1 MENPHVLVIPYP
13 AAGHVIPLMELSQ
26 CLVQHGF
33 KITFVS
39 TEYIHE
45 KVSNSLAM
53 IGDEGNHQVHL
64 IMISDGLSLEDRKKP
79 GKFSETI
86 LRIMPGKV
94 EELIEE
100 INGPGGDEITCVLAD
115 QSLGWVLEIAEQ
127 KGIKRAAFCPAA
139 AALLVQGF
147 SIPKLIDEGVINNDG
162 TPMKKQLSDMP
173 AMNTENF
180 VWTCLG
186 NMTMQKNI
194 FGLMV
199 RNNKSIKLADWLI
212 CNSTYDLEPAA
223 FEMAPKVLP
232 IEYNHKRV
240 MNAMGETSDTGTQI
254 NLVSIPDGMEAWENR
269 NDLGKLCEAI
279 LKKMK
284 ICRAAFR
291 PAAAA
296 LLALVFSIPKL
307 IHDGIIQD
315 NGTPLRNQMIQLAP
329 TTPTTRTENLVW
341 ACIGDV
347 TTQRIIFETMV
358 RNNES
363 MKMADWVLCNPD
375 LELAAFTL
383 APEILPIGPLLAKNR
398 LGNSYICDV
407 WMVGLRLKRN
417 DSGTIIKEEI
427 KNKADQVLG
436 DEMFK
441 AKALELKE
449 KALNNVNLTGFLSI
463 SLSG

>member
-162 TPMKKQLSDMP
+162 
-173 AMNTENF
+173 
-180 VWTCLG
+180 
-186 NMTMQKNI
+186 
-194 FGLMV
+194 
-199 RNNKSIKLADWLI
+199 
-212 CNSTYDLEPAA
+212 
-223 FEMAPKVLP
+223 
-232 IEYNHKRV
+232 
-240 MNAMGETSDTGTQI
+240 
-254 NLVSIPDGMEAWENR
+254 
-269 NDLGKLCEAI
+269 
-279 LKKMK
+279 
-284 ICRAAFR
+284 
-291 PAAAA
+291 
-296 LLALVFSIPKL
+296 
-307 IHDGIIQD
+307 
-315 NGTPLRNQMIQLAP
+315 
-329 TTPTTRTENLVW
+329 
-341 ACIGDV
+341 
-347 TTQRIIFETMV
+347 
-358 RNNES
+358 
-363 MKMADWVLCNPD
+363 
-375 LELAAFTL
+375 
-383 APEILPIGPLLAKNR
+383 
-398 LGNSYICDV
+398 
-407 WMVGLRLKRN
+407 
-417 DSGTIIKEEI
+417 
-427 KNKADQVLG
+427 
-436 DEMFK
+436 
-441 AKALELKE
+441 
-449 KALNNVNLTGFLSI
+449 
-463 SLSG
+463 